1 MAIETSKFHAMME
14 KLVKLT
20 ASGELIWG
28 QNSKDDQ
35 SFKIEFPFNYKV
47 DKLKTDGSNQTE
59 TVDDQDIVRIIIAHV
74 REQQFKYVINVQRD
88 QRSVRL
94 EVATVGTSLDKL
106 IVELYDAILTRRA
119 NLGLSQLEKNVPE
132 GTDIDLTSKDDFD
145 IMKLIDEG
153 VKLQKANLE
162 KAKRE
167 AEKSIKK

>member
-1 MAIETSKFHAMME
+1 MME
-14 KLVKLT
+14 KLVALT
-20 ASGELIWG
+20 VSGDLTWG

-59 TVDDQDIVRIIIAHV
+59 TVDDQDIVRVIIAHV

-132 GTDIDLTSKDDFD
+132 GTEMDLTNKDDFD
-145 IMKLIDEG
+145 IIKLIDDCA
-153 VKLQKANLE
+153 KLQKSEKE
-162 KAKRE
+162 KAK
-167 AEKSIKK
+167 KK